1 MTKLSKYSTL
11 LGLTTT
17 AMVCTASVAFSA
29 ATCPAGFPDKPI
41 SFIVGFGAGGG
52 TDAIGRA
59 VAGAIEQQQ
68 GWTMVVENKPGASGG
83 VMAAG
88 LKISD
93 PDGYTIGMAGTDT
106 VAVGPYQNPDA
117 TYTYEDFDYLG
128 SAMQI
133 NFGLVALADAP
144 FSTLEELVEFAKENG
159 RATISTSGVSQTV
172 AVGIIAE
179 HFGVNLISV
188 PGKGA
193 ADALKTA
200 LGGHVDATTQGSQH
214 VQQIKAGDMK
224 QLASLIAD
232 RVSYAPDSM
241 TLQESGIDLSL
252 EAHTTFYVPKGIDA
266 AIKTCL
272 EGAIDEAVHSDSY
285 GELMDKFS
293 NQALNLG
300 PAGIREVIVK
310 MAGIYKEALAK

>member
-1 MTKLSKYSTL
+1 MNKFFKFARPVALA
-11 LGLTTT
+11 TT
-17 AMVCTASVAFSA
+17 ALVALTSVASA
-29 ATCPAGFPDKPI
+29 AECPAGFPDKPI
-41 SFIVGFGAGGG
+41 SFVVGFGAGGG

-59 VAGAIEQQQ
+59 IAAAMEQEQ

-88 LKISD
+88 LKVAA

-106 VAVGPYQNPDA
+106 VSVGPYQNPDA

-144 FSTLEELVEFAKENG
+144 FDTLEEFVEYARENG

-172 AVGIIAE
+172 AVKIIAE
-179 HFGVNLISV
+179 HFDVNLISV

-200 LGGHVDATTQGSQH
+200 LGSHVDATTQGSQH

-224 QLASLIAD
+224 QLASLIAE

-241 TLQESGIDLSL
+241 TLMESGIDLSL
-252 EAHTTFYVPKGIDA
+252 EAHTTFYIPKGMDA
-266 AIKTCL
+266 ALKTCL

-285 GELMDKFS
+285 GELMEKFS

-300 PAGIREVIVK
+300 PEGTLAVIEK
-310 MAGIYKEALAK
+310 MAAIYKVALAK

>member
-1 MTKLSKYSTL
+1 MNKFFKLANPIAL
-11 LGLTTT
+11 ATT
-17 AMVCTASVAFSA
+17 ALVAFGGYVA
-29 ATCPAGFPDKPI
+29 AADCPAGFPDKPI
-41 SFIVGFGAGGG
+41 RFIVGFGAGGG

-59 VAGAIEQQQ
+59 VAAAIEQQQ
-68 GWTMVVENKPGASGG
+68 GWTMVVENRPGASGG

-88 LKISD
+88 LKVAK

-106 VAVGPYQNPDA
+106 VSVGPYQNPDA

-144 FSTLEELVEFAKENG
+144 FDTLEELVEYAREKG

-224 QLASLIAD
+224 QLASLIAK
-232 RVSYAPDSM
+232 RVSYAPDSK
-241 TLQESGIDLSL
+241 TLIESGIDLSL
-252 EAHTTFYVPKGIDA
+252 EAHTTFYIPKGMDG
-266 AIKTCL
+266 AIRTCL
-272 EGAIDEAVHSDSY
+272 EGALDDAVHSDSY
-285 GELMDKFS
+285 GDLMAKFS
-293 NQALNLG
+293 NKALNLG
-300 PAGIREVIVK
+300 PEGTLAVIVK
-310 MAGIYKEALAK
+310 MAAIYKAAFAK